1 MSAPRPRDEEGSGGS
16 VAACE
21 RSARSCANGLSSTSS
36 FGSKARSRWL
46 TASADTPAAPSNSLS
61 FRDDDDR
68 EGLALLLAEELALP
82 SPSDVVARFSTLG
95 ALLNCIMHRGVLHLV
110 PLAFLVRLRGT
121 TVNVPR
127 S

>member
-1 MSAPRPRDEEGSGGS
+1 
-16 VAACE
+16 
-21 RSARSCANGLSSTSS
+21 
-36 FGSKARSRWL
+36 
-46 TASADTPAAPSNSLS
+46 
-61 FRDDDDR
+61 
-68 EGLALLLAEELALP
+68 LAEELALP

-95 ALLNCIMHRGVLHLV
+95 ALLNCIMHRGVLHLDV